1 MDLAVKIVLFILLG
15 LFILQLQII
24 VVTVILPILKKKRD
38 EKIAKE
44 HKELVKN
51 IKSGHEVLLQNGI
64 YGTYVNSNGDET
76 FNMRI
81 NEENNVII
89 KVNKSAI
96 LGFFDKDIAK
106 KIEQRKQ
113 K

>member
-15 LFILQLQII
+15 LFIIQII

-64 YGTYVNSNGDET
+64 YGTYVNSSGDET